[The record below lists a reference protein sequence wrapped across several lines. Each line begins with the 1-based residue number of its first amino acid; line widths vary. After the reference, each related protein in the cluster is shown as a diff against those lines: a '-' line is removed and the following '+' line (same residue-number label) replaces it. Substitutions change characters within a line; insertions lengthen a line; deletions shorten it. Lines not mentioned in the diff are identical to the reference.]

1 MPALRLAVLSDLA
14 SVESLVRDAYGPYI
28 ETIGVR
34 PGPLF
39 DDYAD
44 YIARGFVHVLEDNEA
59 LLALIVLIPETQ
71 TLLLD
76 NIAVSPRAQKRGF
89 GRRMMAFAEQQARD
103 ANLPAIRL
111 YTHEKMVEN
120 QALYSALGYVET
132 HRSQDKG
139 LARVFMAKTLQP

>member
-1 MPALRLAVLSDLA
+1 MPALRPAVPDDLA
-14 SVESLVRDAYGPYI
+14 AVESLVQDAYSPYL

-76 NIAVSPRAQKRGF
+76 NIAVSPKTQKRGF
-89 GRRMMAFAEQQARD
+89 GRLLMAFAEQQARD
-103 ANLPAIRL
+103 ANLSAIRL

-120 QALYSALGYVET
+120 QALYRAFGYVET
-132 HRSQDKG
+132 HRCEDKG
-139 LARVFMAKTLQP
+139 LARVFMTKALLP

>member
-1 MPALRLAVLSDLA
+1 MPALRLAVSDDLSA
-14 SVESLVRDAYGPYI
+14 VESLVRDAYSPYL

-44 YIARGFVHVLEDNEA
+44 YIARGFVHVLADNET

-76 NIAVSPRAQKRGF
+76 NIAVAPTAQKRGF
-89 GRRMMAFAEQQARD
+89 GRRLMAFAEEQARRV
-103 ANLPAIRL
+103 NLPAIRL

-120 QALYSALGYVET
+120 QALYRTLGYVET
-132 HRSQDKG
+132 HRSEHKG
-139 LARVFMAKTLQP
+139 LARVFMTKTLQP